1 MSGRPAAQEEALA
14 PTLGLREPQCT
25 GREGSLSAGAEH
37 LLMPLHICRE
47 TWGERSPEGSAVS
60 REHLVALWIN
70 RFSAQTYVT
79 HQYFLLVAVRT
90 CLQIKTT
97 PCWGVQHTPR
107 EEEPQTGLMQDGGT
121 RGRASHLPPR
131 AAAPPSLE
139 PRSISG
145 VWHLLCGSQGA
156 PACAKPREVL
166 LARNPISGAVFQS
179 SGTFLSENTVCG
191 IRFILSENFILLAK
205 ASWRR
210 EVPVL
215 F

>member
-1 MSGRPAAQEEALA
+1 
-14 PTLGLREPQCT
+14 
-25 GREGSLSAGAEH
+25 
-37 LLMPLHICRE
+37 
-47 TWGERSPEGSAVS
+47 
-60 REHLVALWIN
+60 
-70 RFSAQTYVT
+70 
-79 HQYFLLVAVRT
+79 
-90 CLQIKTT
+90 
-97 PCWGVQHTPR
+97 
-107 EEEPQTGLMQDGGT
+107 MQDGGAQ
-121 RGRASHLPPR
+121 GRASRLPPR

-191 IRFILSENFILLAK
+191 ICFILSENFILLAK

-210 EVPVL
+210 EVL
-215 F
+215 FSSDSTLVRGRLGRQLRHIRNVRSVINHCKSRIISTNIFCSQRIYLCQLSLINLMSHWLLSLFTQRLPAEIFKQYVSNNKNRLLQSLLF